1 MALYKMR
8 FMSDKN
14 KISPDKIKFLQQW
27 LIRQKNLMIAGYS
40 LAAIMLVATAWA
52 TQEHEM
58 KYAFMYSGIGLAD
71 CFIADKLR
79 KKYNEVKETLNDYLK
94 NQKQK

>member
-27 LIRQKNLMIAGYS
+27 LIRQKNLTVSGYA
-40 LAAIMLVATAWA
+40 LAAIMLVATSCAVHDHQ
-52 TQEHEM
+52 T
-58 KYAFMYSGIGLAD
+58 KYAFMYSGIGLVD
-71 CFIADKLR
+71 CIMADKLR
-79 KKYNEVKETLNDYLK
+79 KKHNEVRKILDDYFK
-94 NQKQK
+94 NQK

>member
-58 KYAFMYSGIGLAD
+58 KYAFMYSGIGLVD
-71 CFIADKLR
+71 CIMADKLR
-79 KKYNEVKETLNDYLK
+79 KKHNEVREILDDWLK
-94 NQKQK
+94 NQNTK

>member
-1 MALYKMR
+1 MTLYKMR

-14 KISPDKIKFLQQW
+14 KISPDKIKLLQQW

-52 TQEHEM
+52 TQEHQT
-58 KYAFMYSGIGLAD
+58 KYAFMYSGIGLVD
-71 CFIADKLR
+71 CIMADKLR
-79 KKYNEVKETLNDYLK
+79 KKHNEVRKILDDYFK
-94 NQKQK
+94 NQK